1 MTPLRIATL
10 AVSIALLMPIAVQAG
25 SLEEDVSAAYA
36 KWDAAFNETDAK
48 SLTTFYTEDTLFLPA
63 SHDIIKGPSG
73 VEEFFAGLFA
83 NGVTGHKL
91 ELIEAI
97 SEGDLVVST
106 AKWSAEGKDDAG
118 APATFSGI
126 ATHVFEKQDDGSLR
140 LKLHT
145 FN

>member
-10 AVSIALLMPIAVQAG
+10 AVCIALLMPITVQAG

-36 KWDAAFNETDAK
+36 KWDATFNETDAE
-48 SLTTFYTEDTLFLPA
+48 SLASLYTEDTLFLPA

-97 SEGDLVVST
+97 NDGELVVST

-118 APATFSGI
+118 APAAFSGI
-126 ATHVFEKQDDGSLR
+126 ATHVFKKQDDGSLR
-140 LKLHT
+140 LKVHT

>member
-10 AVSIALLMPIAVQAG
+10 AVCIALLMPITVQAG
-25 SLEEDVSAAYA
+25 SLEEDVSTAYA
-36 KWDAAFNETDAK
+36 EWDTAFNEADAK
-48 SLTTFYTEDTLFLPA
+48 SLATFYTEDTLFLPA
-63 SHDIIKGPSG
+63 SHDIIKDPSG

-97 SEGDLVVST
+97 SEGKLVVST
-106 AKWSAEGKDDAG
+106 AKWSAEGKDDTG

-140 LKLHT
+140 LRLHT